1 MNVASNASTPSRI
14 TDLVSPRLRL
24 RRTAGAA
31 AVLALAAALASTP
44 STAWAQAKKSAG
56 LPGFGTNSKEPIKI
70 DADRLEVFNKE
81 QRAVYTGNV
90 VAIQGDTTI
99 KCPTM
104 IVFFERQNRSGA
116 ASATAS
122 AGQNGQAAATP
133 ANAEGEQ
140 EGGTSLK
147 RVEAKG
153 GVTVISKD
161 QIATGNEGVF
171 DRGSNRIILTGNV
184 ALSQGENVTKGDK
197 LVYNTESGVAV
208 VEGGRVKGFF
218 VPGSDEPGDA
228 KKKPAAKPKS

>member
-1 MNVASNASTPSRI
+1 MNPVTLHRSLGPA
-14 TDLVSPRLRL
+14 
-24 RRTAGAA
+24 
-31 AVLALAAALASTP
+31 LALAMAAALAAVP
-44 STAWAQAKKSAG
+44 SAAWAQQPKKSAG

-90 VAIQGDTTI
+90 IAIQGDTTI

-104 IVFFERQNRSGA
+104 IVYFERQNRNGA
-116 ASATAS
+116 APA
-122 AGQNGQAAATP
+122 AGAAATAGAGAQTAPAP

-218 VPGSDEPGDA
+218 VPGSDEPGDV

>member
-1 MNVASNASTPSRI
+1 MNPVTLHRSLGPA
-14 TDLVSPRLRL
+14 
-24 RRTAGAA
+24 
-31 AVLALAAALASTP
+31 LALAMAVALAAGP
-44 STAWAQAKKSAG
+44 SAAWAQQPKKSAG

-104 IVFFERQNRSGA
+104 IVYFERQNRNGA
-116 ASATAS
+116 A
-122 AGQNGQAAATP
+122 GAAATAGAGAQPAAAP

-218 VPGSDEPGDA
+218 VPGSDEPGDV